1 MISLA
6 LSFRRHGYLLLETS
20 RSFASWPSGWFAS
33 IQDGYQYTGDD
44 PLVAIIPLVGSRSAQ
59 RLPFLASRLREAIM
73 SGRGVSLCIAASA
86 PPFEA
91 ASSTSFLALKTATGV
106 SGRRCLSS

>member
-1 MISLA
+1 MMPIA
-6 LSFRRHGYLLLETS
+6 LSFGWHGSLLLETS

-73 SGRGVSLCIAASA
+73 SGRGVSLCIGACA
-86 PPFEA
+86 PPFKGA
-91 ASSTSFLALKTATGV
+91 PFTAFLGLRTATSG
-106 SGRRCLSS
+106 SGRPS